1 MTDLPT
7 STPVGAPVGAR
18 AGILADAT
26 EAARFQRLNR
36 RLFAFYAGSS
46 LAAFFVLPLVVRTG
60 GAVWIWALL
69 PLTLVA
75 NGYWATLHEAI
86 HGQLIL
92 GAETNRRAGRILAIL
107 WGSSFR
113 LLRFGHLMHHRFNRH
128 KLDRPDSYDP
138 AVTGAGIAH
147 VRFFAEIFC
156 GLYVIEVLTPI
167 LYLLP
172 RVLVVRIVR
181 DLYSGTETPMPRLR
195 ALAEQALAGPKGI
208 GEIRQDA
215 ALTILLIALALVA
228 WGPYWPVFVV
238 FLLGRGLL
246 VSFLDNVYH
255 FHTPLDQVDYAYNLS
270 LPRLLQLLFL
280 NMNMHRVHHRRMH
293 LPWWQLPR
301 QFTSEREYFD
311 GSLLRGAL
319 RQLKGPASV
328 ATPPQV

>member
-1 MTDLPT
+1 MIDLPINAAET
-7 STPVGAPVGAR
+7 AR
-18 AGILADAT
+18 Y
-26 EAARFQRLNR
+26 RRLNLL
-36 RLFAFYAGSS
+36 LFSFYAASS
-46 LAAFFVLPLVVRTG
+46 LAAFF
-60 GAVWIWALL
+60 LL
-69 PLTLVA
+69 PLAVRLGGPAWAWVLLPLGLIA

-86 HGQLIL
+86 HGQLFA
-92 GAETNRRAGRILAIL
+92 GAEINRRAGRILAIL

-138 AVTGAGIAH
+138 RTTGAGIARL
-147 VRFFAEIFC
+147 RFFAEALG

-172 RVLVVRIVR
+172 RAMVSRIVR
-181 DLYSGTETPMPRLR
+181 DLYSGDETPMPRLR
-195 ALAEQALAGPKGI
+195 SLAEQALAGSKGI
-208 GEIRQDA
+208 SEIRQDA
-215 ALTILLIALALVA
+215 LLSAALIVLALLA
-228 WGPYWPVFVV
+228 WGSYWPAFVA

-270 LPRLLQLLFL
+270 LPRPLQRLFL

-301 QFTSEREYFD
+301 QFTSDREQFD
-311 GSLLRGAL
+311 GSLMRGAL
-319 RQLKGPASV
+319 RQLMGPAPM
-328 ATPPQV
+328 ATPPKP

>member
-7 STPVGAPVGAR
+7 NAAE
-18 AGILADAT
+18 L
-26 EAARFQRLNR
+26 ARFRRLNR
-36 RLFAFYAGSS
+36 QLLAFYLSSS
-46 LAAFFVLPLVVRTG
+46 LAAYFVLPMVIRADG
-60 GAVWIWALL
+60 PVWLWALL
-69 PLTLVA
+69 PLCLIA

-86 HGQLIL
+86 HGQLL
-92 GAETNRRAGRILAIL
+92 VGAENNRRAGRILAIL

-138 AVTGAGIAH
+138 ATTGTGIARL
-147 VRFFAEIFC
+147 RFFAEALG
-156 GLYVIEVLTPI
+156 GLYVIEVLTPL

-172 RVLVVRIVR
+172 RSLVVRLVR
-181 DLYSGTETPMPRLR
+181 DLYGGDEIPMPRLR

-208 GEIRQDA
+208 AEIRRDA
-215 ALTILLIALALVA
+215 VLAGLLIALALVA
-228 WGPYWPVFVV
+228 WGPCWPAFAA

-270 LPRLLQLLFL
+270 LPRPLQLLFL

-311 GSLLRGAL
+311 GSLLLGAL
-319 RQLKGPASV
+319 RQLKGPAPV
-328 ATPPQV
+328 ARPPQM

>member
-1 MTDLPT
+1 MTDLL
-7 STPVGAPVGAR
+7 STTPAA
-18 AGILADAT
+18 
-26 EAARFQRLNR
+26 EAARYQRLNW

-46 LAAFFVLPLVVRTG
+46 LAAYFVLPLLVRVSG
-60 GAVWIWALL
+60 PAWLWVLL
-69 PLTLVA
+69 PLTLIA

-86 HGQLIL
+86 HGQLIT
-92 GAETNRRAGRILAIL
+92 GAEANRRAGRVLAIL

-138 AVTGAGIAH
+138 AVTGAGLARL
-147 VRFFAEIFC
+147 RFFGEIFC

-172 RVLVVRIVR
+172 RVLVGRIVR
-181 DLYSGTETPMPRLR
+181 DLYSGSETPMPRLR

-208 GEIRQDA
+208 TEIRQDA
-215 ALTILLIALALVA
+215 LLSTLLIALAIVA
-228 WGPYWPVFVV
+228 WGSYWPAFVA

-255 FHTPLDQVDYAYNLS
+255 FRTPLDQVDYAYNLS
-270 LPRLLQLLFL
+270 LPRPLQLLFL
-280 NMNMHRVHHRRMH
+280 NMNLHRVHHRRMH
-293 LPWWQLPR
+293 LRWWQLPR
-301 QFTSEREYFD
+301 QFTSEREQFD
-311 GSLLRGAL
+311 GSVLRGAL

-328 ATPPQV
+328 ATPPQM

>member
-1 MTDLPT
+1 MTDLATPT
-7 STPVGAPVGAR
+7 A
-18 AGILADAT
+18 
-26 EAARFQRLNR
+26 EAVRFQRINR
-36 RLFAFYAGSS
+36 QLFGFYAGSS
-46 LAAFFVLPLVVRTG
+46 LAAFFVLPWAVRVDG
-60 GAVWIWALL
+60 PQWLWGLL
-69 PLTLVA
+69 PLALIA

-86 HGQLIL
+86 HGQLMV
-92 GAETNRRAGRILAIL
+92 GAETNRRAGRVLAVL

-147 VRFFAEIFC
+147 LRFFAEVFC

-172 RVLVVRIVR
+172 RSLVARIVR
-181 DLYSGTETPMPRLR
+181 DLYSGDEVPMPRLR

-208 GEIRQDA
+208 SEIRQDA
-215 ALTILLIALALVA
+215 VLAVLLIALALFA
-228 WGPYWPVFVV
+228 WGPYWPAFVA
-238 FLLGRGLL
+238 FLLGRGFL

-255 FHTPLDQVDYAYNLS
+255 FRTPLDQVDYAYNLS
-270 LPRLLQLLFL
+270 LPRPLQLLFL

-293 LPWWQLPR
+293 LPWWKLPR
-301 QFTSEREYFD
+301 QFTSEREQFD

-319 RQLKGPASV
+319 RQLTGPASV
-328 ATPPQV
+328 ATPPQI

>member
-1 MTDLPT
+1 MPT
-7 STPVGAPVGAR
+7 RPPIG
-18 AGILADAT
+18 AT

-36 RLFAFYAGSS
+36 QLFAFYAGSS
-46 LAAFFVLPLVVRTG
+46 LAAFFILPFAVRLG
-60 GAVWIWALL
+60 GPIWLWALL
-69 PLTLVA
+69 PLTLIA

-86 HGQLIL
+86 HGQLVL
-92 GAETNRRAGRILAIL
+92 GAEANRRAGRILAIL

-138 AVTGAGIAH
+138 ATTGAGIAH
-147 VRFFAEIFC
+147 LRFFAEALG
-156 GLYVIEVLTPI
+156 GLYIIEVLTP
-167 LYLLP
+167 LVYLLP
-172 RVLVVRIVR
+172 KALVRRIVR
-181 DLYSGTETPMPRLR
+181 DLYSGDETPMPRLR

-215 ALTILLIALALVA
+215 LLAALLVAVALIA
-228 WGPYWPVFVV
+228 WGAYWPTFVA

-255 FHTPLDQVDYAYNLS
+255 FRTPLDQVDYAYNLS
-270 LPRLLQLLFL
+270 LPRPIQLLFL

-328 ATPPQV
+328 AARPQM